1 MTTSGGGDVA
11 ADDVAQRRRGSNAQ
25 VAANAAA
32 AGAKASLDRA
42 VLRRML
48 GLARPYWRLLAV
60 GAVCLV
66 AASGLGLVLPTLAG
80 DLIDGVGGGDGP
92 ELRRIGG
99 VLVVVF
105 IAQAAFGIA
114 QGYLLTYAGERLVA
128 DLRRGLY
135 RHLQGLSLG
144 FFDGRRVGD
153 LVSRLTNDA
162 TTIRGALTTNLL
174 RFLEQT
180 ITLVGAIALVL
191 AINWRLVAVVL
202 VVVPPLVGVG
212 VLFGNRLQ
220 KLTTREQEALGEA
233 TTVLEETLSGVR
245 SVKAFAREGYEIGRY
260 EGSVG
265 RGFGFAL
272 ERARLNAAF
281 GPTVTG
287 LGYLSLTGVLV
298 FGAREVANDRLSAG
312 ELVSS
317 LLYLVLA
324 VGSLG
329 GLTGGYAQ
337 LRQASGAAVRL
348 FELLDT
354 APEVADAP
362 DARPL
367 PTAVRGDIAFEGVGF
382 RYGREAEAPWVFDG
396 FSLAIAPGET
406 VALVG
411 PSGAGK
417 TTLVNLLL
425 RFYDPEHGR
434 VLLDGHD
441 LRRLT
446 ARSLREAIGV
456 VPQEPILFGGTI
468 AENIAYGRLGAT
480 PLEIEAAARA
490 ANAHA
495 FVAEL
500 PAGYDTAVGER
511 GVKLSGGQR
520 QRIAIARAVLKDPAV
535 LLLDEATSSLDNAS
549 EAAIQAAL
557 AGLMANRTTLVIAH
571 RLSTV
576 ERADRI
582 VVLDR
587 GTIVEQGR
595 HAELLARGGLYYRL
609 ATRDFAEL

>member
-1 MTTSGGGDVA
+1 MGSNAEVA
-11 ADDVAQRRRGSNAQ
+11 ADAP
-25 VAANAAA
+25 AAD
-32 AGAKASLDRA
+32 GGEDAKDEATPSLDRA

-48 GLARPYWRLLAV
+48 ALARPYWRLLAV
-60 GAVCLV
+60 GGVCLV
-66 AASGLGLVLPTLAG
+66 AESGLGLVLPTLAG
-80 DLIDGVGGGDGP
+80 DLIDGVVGEGGPG
-92 ELRRIGG
+92 LRRIGG
-99 VLVVVF
+99 ILVVVF
-105 IAQAAFGIA
+105 LAQAVFGIA

-128 DLRRGLY
+128 DLRRTLY
-135 RHLQGLSLG
+135 RHLQGLSVG

-174 RFLEQT
+174 SFLQQG
-180 ITLVGAIALVL
+180 ITLLGGVALVV
-191 AINWRLVAVVL
+191 AIDWRLVAVVL
-202 VVVPPLVGVG
+202 AVVPPLVGVG

-220 KLTTREQEALGEA
+220 RLTTREQEALGEA

-245 SVKAFAREGYEIGRY
+245 SVKAFGREPYEIGRY

-272 ERARLNAAF
+272 QRARLNAAF
-281 GPTVTG
+281 GPTVMG
-287 LGYLSLTGVLV
+287 LGYLALTGVLV
-298 FGAREVANDRLSAG
+298 FGAREVASGRLSAG

-354 APEVADAP
+354 APEIADAP

-367 PTAVRGDIAFEGVGF
+367 PTPVRGSIAFEEVSF
-382 RYGREAEAPWVFDG
+382 RYGREAGTPWVFER

-417 TTLVNLLL
+417 TTLVNLVL
-425 RFYDPEHGR
+425 RFYDPAAGR

-441 LRRLT
+441 LRRVT
-446 ARSLREAIGV
+446 AQSLREAIGV
-456 VPQEPILFGGTI
+456 VPQEPVLFGGSV

-480 PLEIEAAARA
+480 PAEIEAAARA
-490 ANAHA
+490 ANAHN
-495 FVAEL
+495 FIEEL
-500 PAGYDTAVGER
+500 PAGYETAVGER

-520 QRIAIARAVLKDPAV
+520 QRIAIARAVLKDPRL
-535 LLLDEATSSLDNAS
+535 LLLDEATSALDNAA

-557 AGLMANRTTLVIAH
+557 ARLMADRTTLVIAH

-587 GTIVEQGR
+587 GRIVEQGR

-609 ATRDFAEL
+609 ATRDFGGL

>member
-80 DLIDGVGGGDGP
+80 DLIDGVGGGDGS

-367 PTAVRGDIAFEGVGF
+367 PTAVRGEIAFDGVGF

-520 QRIAIARAVLKDPAV
+520 QRIAIARTVLKDPAV

>member
-495 FVAEL
+495 FIAEL

-520 QRIAIARAVLKDPAV
+520 QRIAIARAVLKDPTV

-576 ERADRI
+576 NRADRI